1 MINLVVYFIPAVRLV
16 MRDMLRGLMT
26 RVSTP
31 ASLRLVTSTSGEKR
45 ASGVAGV
52 VGELLKIR

>member
-1 MINLVVYFIPAVRLV
+1 MYYLIPDVKLVT
-16 MRDMLRGLMT
+16 RDMLRGLMT

-45 ASGVAGV
+45 ARGVDGV
-52 VGELLKIR
+52 VGELLRIR